1 MKYLSY
7 NDDDDDDDDDD
18 NIIPQENDLKKAL
31 KIRYV
36 GGGEEGLDLGGLQKE
51 FFHIIINDIIQPGKC
66 EQSFFASLNTPKKT
80 EQQFSDF

>member
-1 MKYLSY
+1 M
-7 NDDDDDDDDDD
+7 
-18 NIIPQENDLKKAL
+18 KKAL

-80 EQQFSDF
+80 E